1 MINVEP
7 MYAATDLDLL
17 PLAFPDRP
25 RVAARL
31 KAIPEDFEVDEIP
44 VYTPCGQGGHLFLWV
59 EKRDVAGGDLLKRLA
74 AELAIAPQDIGA
86 AGTKDRRAVTRQWLS
101 VPEECEDRLPW
112 VRQLADIH
120 ILNVVRHGNK
130 LRTGHLWGN
139 RFSILLRDAD
149 PACLADLAG
158 TARLVAE
165 RGFPNF
171 FGTQRFGWSKDT
183 LRIGL
188 ARLGP
193 IDGGGGGAVG
203 APPGTFRKTHDR
215 IGGPVG
221 VVQPL
226 PDVPDG
232 AGPVDDGAGG
242 RRAAEDG
249 NGRAVRIVRAVRG
262 PGAAGC
268 GRGPADRAG
277 LGPQDEGRA
286 RRGRSPGA
294 RRAGRG
300 RADARVVQGVREAR
314 RGDPPPAVHPPGRPA
329 HRASPRRHPADVRAA
344 QGLLCDGADAR
355 VPAARGRARHR
366 GLVPRPGGRPRPG
379 GHPPAGSDD

>member
-268 GRGPADRAG
+268 G
-277 LGPQDEGRA
+277 
-286 RRGRSPGA
+286 
-294 RRAGRG
+294 
-300 RADARVVQGVREAR
+300 
-314 RGDPPPAVHPPGRPA
+314 
-329 HRASPRRHPADVRAA
+329 
-344 QGLLCDGADAR
+344 
-355 VPAARGRARHR
+355 
-366 GLVPRPGGRPRPG
+366 
-379 GHPPAGSDD
+379 